1 MLILDEEGQVDT
13 ALPIDVTFVE
23 YVCVGPGRI
32 YYTDW
37 YRKSVHCIDMT
48 GEEIFRLK
56 YNKMKY
62 PLGITL
68 NRDGTVFVVG
78 RDSHNVLHVSA
89 DGHQREVILG
99 KQHDLTYPRDYYRF
113 YVNPF
118 NNMTGQSTECSTVS
132 AAHSAWKRQGDSI
145 LHDCLECRD
154 FAPTFVTI
162 T

>member
-1 MLILDEEGQVDT
+1 MLLLNEEGEVDT
-13 ALPIDVTFVE
+13 ALPINVTFVE
-23 YVCVGPGRI
+23 YVCIGPGRI

-37 YRKSVHCIDMT
+37 YRKTVHCINMI
-48 GEEIFRLK
+48 GEEMFRLK

-89 DGHQREVILG
+89 DGHQREVVLG
-99 KQHDLTYPRDYYRF
+99 KQHDLSYPRVISSHHGSRK
-113 YVNPF
+113 
-118 NNMTGQSTECSTVS
+118 M
-132 AAHSAWKRQGDSI
+132 
-145 LHDCLECRD
+145 
-154 FAPTFVTI
+154 FVTYSNKHVVVFKL